1 METVLSRQALV
12 TEDTENYYVQINYD
26 DRFRAKS
33 IPGRTWDH
41 KIKKWVWSKTL
52 ENYISLQNE
61 FKNDEFLI
69 SPPDLKVTSIND
81 ARDLSQNIYEEYAQ
95 AIRGTDFKNQDSVD
109 ALNQKIDSISN
120 REQNHEIK
128 KLFEDTKFKE
138 LMSEIKNMDEAKIQ
152 IATLTL
158 ELKNANSYVEEYHKT
173 LRENEGLSDLVERK
187 ERAIQKKE
195 LHLESLKQ
203 KHQENAI
210 ELVSQAFEQAT
221 KVINFR
227 QQRVVQIAQHV
238 FSDDREL
245 LESLDKGDL
254 HMFCSRLHNQIY
266 ALLRR
271 FLIDFTTRDRTKSEA
286 DQLQSEM
293 RKDLKMKDAY
303 LEVLDE
309 IKTDPRLENK
319 KDYEIERAVFTLVN
333 FSREAKDNIS
343 FLRKTRNQVQH
354 LKPVLEGEQ
363 FLNSKREELILVAYL
378 AVACQVKSILNDL
391 ADSDEG

>member
-1 METVLSRQALV
+1 M